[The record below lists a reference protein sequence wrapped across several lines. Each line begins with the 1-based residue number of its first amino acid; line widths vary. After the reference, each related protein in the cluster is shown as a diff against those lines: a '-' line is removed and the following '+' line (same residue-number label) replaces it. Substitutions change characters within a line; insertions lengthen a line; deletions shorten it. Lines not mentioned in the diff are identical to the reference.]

1 MNDMPP
7 KHAEIRVAHLEG
19 MVCIRIKGRATVH
32 SSVPFKRFMLEQLD
46 LGHRSFVIELSQCLV
61 MDSTFLGVLA
71 SLAAQLQE
79 ADAASAHLELVHANE
94 RVLGLIDNLGVLDW
108 FEIRQASHEADASLR
123 THETPLAMEEGS
135 RQEMAKTSLKAHR
148 TLMALHPSNQ
158 EKFKDV
164 TAYLE
169 KELGSSSLS
178 E

>member
-1 MNDMPP
+1 M
-7 KHAEIRVAHLEG
+7 
-19 MVCIRIKGRATVH
+19 CIR
-32 SSVPFKRFMLEQLD
+32 
-46 LGHRSFVIELSQCLV
+46 
-61 MDSTFLGVLA
+61 DSVLA
-71 SLAAQLQE
+71 SLAAQLQDT
-79 ADAASAHLELVHANE
+79 DAASAHLELVHANE

-123 THETPLAMEEGS
+123 TDETPLAMEEGS

-148 TLMALHPSNQ
+148 TLMALHPANQ

-169 KELGSSSLS
+169 KELGSSSLP